1 MLSVVMITAET
12 AALRNELIA
21 TPVSSSVAMEN
32 LLPVAAMA
40 NTMVSAITDPMN
52 APMGNRNR
60 DVDSPSAITMT
71 APSAPPADVP
81 MMPGSA
87 MGFRN
92 MACMIV
98 PAVASAAPTV
108 RDSRMRGSR
117 MVCITAVSVVLA
129 VTGSVRIPIQEISAS
144 NVCEYGMLSGPMV
157 SAVIVSAAMS
167 ASRMMDPIV
176 ALSITGD
183 VCAAA
188 IRRAGPYETV
198 LR

>member
-1 MLSVVMITAET
+1 MLPVVMITAET

-21 TPVSSSVAMEN
+21 TPVSSSVAIEN
-32 LLPVAAMA
+32 LLPVVAMA

-52 APMGNRNR
+52 APMGNMNR

-108 RDSRMRGSR
+108 RDNRMRGSR

-129 VTGSVRIPIQEISAS
+129 VIGSVRIPIQEISAS
-144 NVCEYGMLSGPMV
+144 NV
-157 SAVIVSAAMS
+157 
-167 ASRMMDPIV
+167 
-176 ALSITGD
+176 
-183 VCAAA
+183 
-188 IRRAGPYETV
+188 
-198 LR
+198 